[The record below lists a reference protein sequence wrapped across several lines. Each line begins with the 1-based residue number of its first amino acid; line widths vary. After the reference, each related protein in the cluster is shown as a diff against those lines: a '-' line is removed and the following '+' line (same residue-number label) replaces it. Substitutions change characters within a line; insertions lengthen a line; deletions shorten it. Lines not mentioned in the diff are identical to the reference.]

1 MQNQAGECFMAR
13 IKLEDETTTNPEIKE
28 IFSEIKAKAGRV
40 PAAYRAFARHPHILQ
55 ANWNR
60 TKNILGKGILPIM
73 TKEAIATRVS
83 KVNGCHF
90 CLLIHRGNLE
100 KLGVPKQHIDGIEA
114 GEVSD
119 PKLGLVLEFAGIAT
133 KNPEKLSDGHFEKL
147 KGFGYTEEDILE
159 ILAVMEMYTGYN
171 KIIVALGLQPED

>member
-1 MQNQAGECFMAR
+1 MAR
-13 IKLEDETTTNPEIKE
+13 IKLEDEATTNPEIKD
-28 IFSEIKAKAGRV
+28 IFNEIKEKAGGV
-40 PAAYRAFARHPHILQ
+40 PAAYRAFARHPHILL

-60 TKNILGKGILPIM
+60 TKNILGKGSLSIV

-83 KVNGCHF
+83 QVNGCHF
-90 CLLIHRGNLE
+90 CLLIHRGNLK
-100 KLGVPKQHIDGIEA
+100 KLGLPIQQVDAIEA

-119 PKLGLVLEFAGIAT
+119 PKLSLVLEFAGIAT
-133 KNPEKLSDGHFEKL
+133 KNPENLSDGHFEKL

-159 ILAVMEMYTGYN
+159 ILTVMEMYTGYN

>member
-1 MQNQAGECFMAR
+1 MAR
-13 IKLEDETTTNPEIKE
+13 IKLTNERSEDPQVKPTFDEIIE
-28 IFSEIKAKAGRV
+28 KAGRV

-60 TKNILGKGILPIM
+60 TKNILGQGNLPIE

-90 CLLIHRGNLE
+90 CLIIHRGNLE
-100 KLGVPKQHIDGIEA
+100 KLGVPPPEIDAIES
-114 GEVSD
+114 GEVGD
-119 PKLGLVLEFAGIAT
+119 PRLNVVLKFVSVAT
-133 KNPEKLSDGHFEKL
+133 KNPENISDRDFAEL
-147 KGFGYTEEDILE
+147 KRFSFSEEDIVEMLT
-159 ILAVMEMYTGYN
+159 VMEMYTGYN

>member
-1 MQNQAGECFMAR
+1 MAR
-13 IKLEDETTTNPEIKE
+13 IKLENEAATNPQVRE
-28 IFSEIKAKAGRV
+28 IFDEIIAKAGRV

-60 TKNILGKGILPIM
+60 TKNILGQGNLPII

-90 CLLIHRGNLE
+90 CLLIHKSNLE
-100 KLGVPKQHIDGIEA
+100 KLGVAAADIGAIET

-119 PKLGLVLEFAGIAT
+119 PKLASVLEFVSIAT
-133 KNPEKLSDGHFEKL
+133 KNPEKLTDEQFTKL
-147 KGFGYTEEDILE
+147 NTLGYSEEDILE
-159 ILAVMEMYTGYN
+159 LLTVMEMYTGYN